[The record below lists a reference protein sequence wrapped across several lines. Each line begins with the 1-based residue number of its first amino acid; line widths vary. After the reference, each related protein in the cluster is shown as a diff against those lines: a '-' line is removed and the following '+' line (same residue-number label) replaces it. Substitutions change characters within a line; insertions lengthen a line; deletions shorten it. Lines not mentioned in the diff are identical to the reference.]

1 MSSKHNVPMDALV
14 AETLK
19 QGLISPVRI
28 AAGGAFAGPAG
39 ESSSFRWSTFD
50 STVQGIEITLS
61 DGYIVWAS

>member
-1 MSSKHNVPMDALV
+1 MDALV

-19 QGLISPVRI
+19 QGLIPPVGI
-28 AAGGAFAGPAG
+28 AAG